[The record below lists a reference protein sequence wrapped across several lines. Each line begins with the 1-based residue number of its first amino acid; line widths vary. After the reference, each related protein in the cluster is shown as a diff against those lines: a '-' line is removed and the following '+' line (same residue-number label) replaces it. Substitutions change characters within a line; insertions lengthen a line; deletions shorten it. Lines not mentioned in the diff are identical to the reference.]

1 VRFDELSLRIPG
13 DELRMRFHDRLT
25 VLTGIGALERQALI
39 EGLLGT
45 LTGTARQSTVLTYV
59 DDGGRRV
66 SVTRDEVTRAVTST
80 YVDDGSP
87 APDLMGVLK
96 LDFPALSQ
104 LCRITASE
112 IGLLAPA
119 AVENET
125 PELAEAR
132 ATLRVQTDELEAAM
146 AARDAVEAMRQ
157 ELADLDE
164 QIRDYDDHQ
173 ARRRYARLLAELER
187 VRAEAAAIRGGEAQ
201 AEADRRFLAKS
212 QDAHRL
218 ADEWRRAATELE
230 RARASW
236 GERDRLDPRTLA
248 EAEEVPESVPDEL
261 DTLVTAL
268 EAAEA
273 RRDQLNARLQELAA
287 KELPEPSSPDVIRLA
302 HGDQESVW
310 AAARAV
316 LSTEQALERASLDLG
331 GLPAEGTVSALAEQL
346 EEVHQLVDQAERTLE
361 ERRRKGVIGAC
372 LAGIASAG
380 GMFVFL
386 PLTIVF
392 LVAALA
398 IGVWGSVLPRRQLR
412 TAQRVEDAVLA
423 KAGIGTYLGFHIR
436 RIDATIDPAARERL
450 NVTALEHRVAQSH
463 WHEIGGGI
471 DPDDALRLE
480 DEVRSY
486 TAALATLDGRADE
499 IESVRRQLVNEAEP
513 AVAWAHAQLME
524 ACAPYGVDDP
534 KIAAGMV
541 RHQVQI
547 GRTARLQRELEAAE
561 SAATAAD
568 RAVDA
573 MLTDLGFAA
582 PERRGADGL
591 SGDVEARVGALDV
604 ALAAAKERSSART
617 AARPRDVV
625 EAELADL
632 ESRARREHRAE
643 WGTTVAASDDA
654 DLVDVDELRAR
665 RDATAS
671 AYETASRVV
680 PDIDRLVDRRS
691 AVERRV
697 NVLET
702 QSRIDAFIDDDSST
716 VPDIEK
722 YLLARISSVR
732 SVGGVASGSAGM
744 PLILD
749 EPFVNIRGERKWELL
764 DLIERVSKSA
774 QLVYFSNDPDVQL
787 WARRRAASQSLLLL
801 EPAPANAPA

>member
-1 VRFDELSLRIPG
+1 MRFDELSLRIPG

-66 SVTRDEVTRAVTST
+66 RVTRDDATGVVTST

-96 LDFPALSQ
+96 LDYPALSQ
-104 LCRITASE
+104 LCTISGSE

-132 ATLRVQTDELEAAM
+132 ATLRAQTTELESAI
-146 AARDAVEAMRQ
+146 AARDAVESMRQ
-157 ELADLDE
+157 ELATLDE
-164 QIRDYDDHQ
+164 QIRDYDDHR
-173 ARRRYARLLAELER
+173 ARRGYARLLAELER
-187 VRAEAAAIRGGEAQ
+187 ARAEMAAIRGGEAQ
-201 AEADRRFLAKS
+201 ADADRRFLARAT
-212 QDAHRL
+212 DAHRL
-218 ADEWRRAATELE
+218 ADAWRTAAADLQRAQ
-230 RARASW
+230 ASW
-236 GERDRLDPRTLA
+236 GELDRLDPRTLA

-268 EAAEA
+268 EAAES
-273 RRDQLNARLQELAA
+273 RRDQLNARLQDLAA

-302 HGDQESVW
+302 HVDQESVW
-310 AAARAV
+310 DAARAV
-316 LSTEQALERASLDLG
+316 LETEHALERASLDLG

-346 EEVHQLVDQAERTLE
+346 EEVHQGVDQAERTLE

-386 PLTIVF
+386 PLTVLF
-392 LVAALA
+392 LLLA
-398 IGVWGSVLPRRQLR
+398 VGVGVWGSVLPRRQLR
-412 TAQRVEDAVLA
+412 TARRVEEAVLA

-463 WHEIGGGI
+463 WHEIGGGL
-471 DPDDALRLE
+471 DPNLALRLE

-561 SAATAAD
+561 AAASAADT
-568 RAVDA
+568 AVDA
-573 MLTDLGFAA
+573 LLTDLGFV
-582 PERRGADGL
+582 DG
-591 SGDVEARVGALDV
+591 GDVDARVGALDV
-604 ALAAAKERSSART
+604 ALAAAQERSSART

-625 EAELADL
+625 ESELADL
-632 ESRARREHRAE
+632 EARARREHRPE
-643 WGTTVAASDDA
+643 WGASVEAADA
-654 DLVDVDELRAR
+654 EDLDIDELRAR

-671 AYETASRVV
+671 AYDTASRLV
-680 PDIDRLVDRRS
+680 PDIDRLADRRS

-716 VPDIEK
+716 VPDVEK

-732 SVGGVASGSAGM
+732 SVRGGSGAGSL

-764 DLIERVSKSA
+764 ELIERVSKSA

-801 EPAPANAPA
+801 EPAPADVPA